1 MIRTSLRGAFAAL
14 LLTPGAGLAQVP
26 SPAEPPP
33 AASPAPRRQ
42 VPMQQSFR
50 TPEAGF
56 AALVAALRAPGDG
69 EALRVLGPAGMR
81 LLRSGDAVADR
92 AGREAFLAA
101 YDSKAEI
108 LHPSA
113 DRAVLQIGPDGWPL
127 PLVLVR
133 RGGAWRFDTAAA
145 TREILDRR
153 IGRNELD
160 TIDTLREL
168 VRVQEEYARGPGR
181 HGALRAY
188 ARRFVSA
195 PGQRD
200 GLYWPTQPGE
210 PESPLGPL
218 AAEAS
223 AEGYGHASG
232 AASTPQPF
240 HGYLFRILEG
250 QGPAAPGGAFDYV
263 VDGRMIGGF
272 GVIAWPAR
280 YGVSGIK
287 TFMVSHD
294 GVVWERDLGTG
305 TAQAARAITRF
316 DPGPGWTRVGH

>member
-1 MIRTSLRGAFAAL
+1 MIRTSLRGALAAL
-14 LLTPGAGLAQVP
+14 LLIPGVASAQTPG
-26 SPAEPPP
+26 PAEPPP
-33 AASPAPRRQ
+33 APVRREAP
-42 VPMQQSFR
+42 VQQSFQ

-56 AALVAALRAPGDG
+56 TALVAALRAPGDR
-69 EALRVLGPAGMR
+69 EALRVLGLAGMR
-81 LLRSGDAVADR
+81 LLRSGDPVADR
-92 AGREAFLAA
+92 AARDAFLAA

-108 LHPSA
+108 LRPNA
-113 DRAVLQIGPDGWPL
+113 DRAVLQVGEDGWPL
-127 PLVLVR
+127 PLVLLR

-145 TREILDRR
+145 AQELLDRR

-168 VRVQEEYARGPGR
+168 VRVQEEYARGPGQ

-188 ARRFVSA
+188 ARRFVSS

-223 AEGYGHASG
+223 AEGYGHAASTG
-232 AASTPQPF
+232 AAPQPF

-250 QGPAAPGGAFDYV
+250 QGPAAPGGTLDYV
-263 VDGRMIGGF
+263 VSGRMIGGF
-272 GVIAWPAR
+272 AVIAWPAR

-294 GVVWERDLGTG
+294 GVVWERDLGSD
-305 TAQAARAITRF
+305 TARAARVITRF
-316 DPGPGWTRVGH
+316 DPGTGWRRVPD